1 MFTGIV
7 QGLGEV
13 TQIQDHGGIRRLQVR
28 LPTGRDQGLE
38 TGASVA
44 INGVCLTVVGWDQH
58 GVEFDV
64 IDETLRL
71 TNLGDLKVGRV
82 VNVERAARFGD
93 EIGGHVLS
101 GHIHGRAQ
109 VTEVVE
115 TDANLAVWWAVPDA
129 LKKYVLPKGYVSLNG
144 CSLTVG
150 DTERDGQ
157 LSIHLIP
164 ETRELTTFGRVTVG
178 DSLNL
183 EIDSQTQAIVDTVE
197 RVLEQR
203 L

>member
-71 TNLGDLKVGRV
+71 TNLGDLKVGHV

-115 TDANLAVWWAVPDA
+115 TDANLAVWWAVPEA

-150 DTERDGQ
+150 DTERDGH

>member
-13 TQIQDHGGIRRLQVR
+13 TQIQDHAGIRRLQVR

-71 TNLGDLKVGRV
+71 TNLGDLKVGHV

-144 CSLTVG
+144 CSVTVG

>member
-13 TQIQDHGGIRRLQVR
+13 TQIQDHAGIRRLQVR

-71 TNLGDLKVGRV
+71 TNLGDLKVGNV

>member
-13 TQIQDHGGIRRLQVR
+13 TQIQDHAGIRRLQVR

-58 GVEFDV
+58 GVAFDV

-71 TNLGDLKVGRV
+71 TNLGDLKVGHV

>member
-13 TQIQDHGGIRRLQVR
+13 THIEDRGGIRHLQVR
-28 LPTGRDQGLE
+28 LPSGRDQGLE

-44 INGVCLTVVGWDQH
+44 INGVCLTVVGWNQQ
-58 GVEFDV
+58 GVQFDV

-71 TNLGDLKVGRV
+71 TNLGALDIGYL

-101 GHIHGRAQ
+101 GHIHGQAK
-109 VTEVVE
+109 VIEVVE
-115 TDANLAVWWAVPDA
+115 TEGNLAVWWHVPEG
-129 LKKYVLPKGYVSLNG
+129 LRKYVLPKGYVSLNG

-150 DTERDGQ
+150 ATERDGQ

-164 ETRELTTFGRVTVG
+164 ETRELTTFGRVAVG
-178 DSLNL
+178 DALNL

-197 RVLEQR
+197 RVLDQR

>member
-13 TQIQDHGGIRRLQVR
+13 THIQDHGGIRRLQVR
-28 LPTGRDQGLE
+28 LPTGRDQRLE

-44 INGVCLTVVGWDQH
+44 INGVCLTVVGWDQR
-58 GVEFDV
+58 GVDFDV
-64 IDETLRL
+64 IDDTLRL
-71 TNLGDLKVGRV
+71 TNLGDLKVAHV
-82 VNVERAARFGD
+82 VNVERAVRFGD

-101 GHIHGRAQ
+101 GHIHGLAQ
-109 VTEVVE
+109 VTEVIKI
-115 TDANLAVWWAVPDA
+115 DANLAVWWAVPEA

-150 DTERDGQ
+150 DTEREGQ

-164 ETRELTTFGRVTVG
+164 ETRELTTFGRVMVG

>member
-13 TQIQDHGGIRRLQVR
+13 THIQDHGGICCLQVR

-44 INGVCLTVVGWDQH
+44 INGVCLTVVGWDQR

-71 TNLGDLKVGRV
+71 TNLGDLKVDHV

-101 GHIHGRAQ
+101 GHVHGRAQ

-115 TDANLAVWWAVPDA
+115 TDANLAVWWAIPEA

-164 ETRELTTFGRVTVG
+164 ETRELTTFGRVMVG
-178 DSLNL
+178 DLLNL

>member
-71 TNLGDLKVGRV
+71 TNLGDLKVGHV

-115 TDANLAVWWAVPDA
+115 TDANLAVWWAIPEA

-157 LSIHLIP
+157 LGIHLIP
-164 ETRELTTFGRVTVG
+164 ETRELTTFGRVMVG
-178 DSLNL
+178 DSLNI

>member
-71 TNLGDLKVGRV
+71 TNLGDLTVGHV

-101 GHIHGRAQ
+101 GHIHGRAK
-109 VTEVVE
+109 VIEVVE
-115 TDANLAVWWAVPDA
+115 TDANLAVWWAIPEA

-178 DSLNL
+178 DSLNV

-197 RVLEQR
+197 RVLEQQ

>member
-13 TQIQDHGGIRRLQVR
+13 TQIQDHAGIRRLHVR

-71 TNLGDLKVGRV
+71 TNLGDLKVGHV

-101 GHIHGRAQ
+101 GHIHGQAQ
-109 VTEVVE
+109 VTEVVK

>member
-13 TQIQDHGGIRRLQVR
+13 TQIQDHAGIRRLQVR
-28 LPTGRDQGLE
+28 LPNGRDQGLE

-71 TNLGDLKVGRV
+71 TNLGDLKVGHV

>member
-13 TQIQDHGGIRRLQVR
+13 TQIKDHAGIRRLQVR

-71 TNLGDLKVGRV
+71 TNLGDLKVGHV

>member
-13 TQIQDHGGIRRLQVR
+13 THIEDRDGIRQLQVR
-28 LPTGRDQGLE
+28 LPSGRDQGLE

-44 INGVCLTVVGWDQH
+44 INGVCLTVVGWDQQ
-58 GVEFDV
+58 GVQFDV

-71 TNLGDLKVGRV
+71 TNLGALDIGYL

-101 GHIHGRAQ
+101 GHIHGQAK
-109 VTEVVE
+109 VIEVVE
-115 TDANLAVWWAVPDA
+115 TEGNLAVWWHVPEG
-129 LKKYVLPKGYVSLNG
+129 LRKYVLPKGYGSLNG

-150 DTERDGQ
+150 ATEHDVHP
-157 LSIHLIP
+157 SIHLIP
-164 ETRELTTFGRVTVG
+164 ETRELTTFGRVAVG
-178 DSLNL
+178 DALNL

-197 RVLEQR
+197 RVLDQR

>member
-58 GVEFDV
+58 GVDFDV

-71 TNLGDLKVGRV
+71 TNLGDLKVGHV

-115 TDANLAVWWAVPDA
+115 TDANLAVWWAVPEA

-164 ETRELTTFGRVTVG
+164 ETRELTTFGQVTVG

-183 EIDSQTQAIVDTVE
+183 EIDAQTQAIVDTVE

>member
-7 QGLGEV
+7 HGLGEV
-13 TQIQDHGGIRRLQVR
+13 TLIQDHGGIRRLQVR
-28 LPTGRDQGLE
+28 LPTGCDRGLE
-38 TGASVA
+38 SGASVA
-44 INGVCLTVVGWDQH
+44 INGVCLTVVGWDQR

-71 TNLGDLKVGRV
+71 TNLGDLKVGYV

-93 EIGGHVLS
+93 EIGGHMLS

-109 VTEVVE
+109 VIEVVQN
-115 TDANLAVWWAVPDA
+115 DANLAVWWVVPEA

-164 ETRELTTFGRVTVG
+164 ETRELTTFGRVMAG

>member
-13 TQIQDHGGIRRLQVR
+13 THIEDRDGIRHLQVR
-28 LPTGRDQGLE
+28 LPSGRDQGLE

-44 INGVCLTVVGWDQH
+44 INGVCLTVVGWNQQ
-58 GVEFDV
+58 GVQFDV

-71 TNLGDLKVGRV
+71 TNLGALDTGYL

-101 GHIHGRAQ
+101 GHIHGQAE
-109 VTEVVE
+109 VIEVVE
-115 TDANLAVWWAVPDA
+115 TEGNLAVWWHVPEG
-129 LKKYVLPKGYVSLNG
+129 LRKYVLPKGYVSLNG

-150 DTERDGQ
+150 ATERDGQ

-164 ETRELTTFGRVTVG
+164 ETRELTTFGCVAVG
-178 DSLNL
+178 DALNL

-197 RVLEQR
+197 RVLDQR

>member
-13 TQIQDHGGIRRLQVR
+13 TQNQDHGGIRRLQVR

-71 TNLGDLKVGRV
+71 TNLGDFKVGHV
-82 VNVERAARFGD
+82 VNEPHAP
-93 EIGGHVLS
+93 H
-101 GHIHGRAQ
+101 
-109 VTEVVE
+109 
-115 TDANLAVWWAVPDA
+115 
-129 LKKYVLPKGYVSLNG
+129 
-144 CSLTVG
+144 
-150 DTERDGQ
+150 
-157 LSIHLIP
+157 
-164 ETRELTTFGRVTVG
+164 
-178 DSLNL
+178 
-183 EIDSQTQAIVDTVE
+183 
-197 RVLEQR
+197 
-203 L
+203 

>member
-71 TNLGDLKVGRV
+71 TNLGDLKVGHV
-82 VNVERAARFGD
+82 VNVERAACFGD

-115 TDANLAVWWAVPDA
+115 TDANLAVWWAVPEA
-129 LKKYVLPKGYVSLNG
+129 LKKYLLPKGYVSLNG

-150 DTERDGQ
+150 DIERDGQ
-157 LSIHLIP
+157 VSIHLIP

>member
-71 TNLGDLKVGRV
+71 TNLGDLKVGHV
-82 VNVERAARFGD
+82 VNVERAACFGD

-115 TDANLAVWWAVPDA
+115 TDANLAVWWAVPEA

-150 DTERDGQ
+150 DTEQDGQ

>member
-13 TQIQDHGGIRRLQVR
+13 TQIQDQAGIRRLQVR
-28 LPTGRDQGLE
+28 LPTGRDQELE

-71 TNLGDLKVGRV
+71 TNLGDLKVGHV

-109 VTEVVE
+109 VTQVVE
-115 TDANLAVWWAVPDA
+115 TEANLAVWWAVPDA

>member
-13 TQIQDHGGIRRLQVR
+13 TNIEDRDGIRRLQVR
-28 LPTGRDQGLE
+28 LPSGRDQGLE

-44 INGVCLTVVGWDQH
+44 INGVCLTVVGWNQK
-58 GVEFDV
+58 GVQFDV

-71 TNLGDLKVGRV
+71 TNLGALDIGYL

-101 GHIHGRAQ
+101 GHIHGQ
-109 VTEVVE
+109 VTVTKVVE
-115 TDANLAVWWAVPDA
+115 TDANLAVWWHVPEG
-129 LKKYVLPKGYVSLNG
+129 LRKYVLPKGYVSLNG

-157 LSIHLIP
+157 FSIHLIP
-164 ETRELTTFGRVTVG
+164 ETRELTTFGRVAVG

-197 RVLEQR
+197 RLLEQR

>member
-13 TQIQDHGGIRRLQVR
+13 TQIQDQAGIRRIQVR
-28 LPTGRDQGLE
+28 LPNGRDQGLE

-71 TNLGDLKVGRV
+71 TNLGDLKVGHV
-82 VNVERAARFGD
+82 VNVERATRFGD

-129 LKKYVLPKGYVSLNG
+129 LKKYVLPKSYVSLNG

>member
-58 GVEFDV
+58 GVDFDV

-71 TNLGDLKVGRV
+71 TNLGDLKVGHV

-115 TDANLAVWWAVPDA
+115 TDANLAVWWAIPEA

-164 ETRELTTFGRVTVG
+164 ETRELTTFGQVTVG

-183 EIDSQTQAIVDTVE
+183 EIDAQTQAIVDTVE

>member
-13 TQIQDHGGIRRLQVR
+13 TQIRDDQGIRRIQVR
-28 LPTGRDQGLE
+28 MPQGRDTDLH
-38 TGASVA
+38 TGASIA
-44 INGVCLTVVGWDQH
+44 INGVCLTVTGWDQQ
-58 GVEFDV
+58 GVQFDV

-71 TNLGDLKVGRV
+71 TNLGELQTGFW

-101 GHIHGRAQ
+101 GHIHGQAE
-109 VTEVVE
+109 VTEVIE
-115 TDANLAVWWAVPDA
+115 TEANLAVWWRIPES
-129 LKKYVLPKGYVSLNG
+129 LLKYVLPKGYVSLNG

-150 DTERDGQ
+150 EASRDGQ
-157 LSIHLIP
+157 MSIHLIP
-164 ETRELTTFGRVTVG
+164 ETRALTTFGRIKPG
-178 DSLNL
+178 DHLNL

>member
-13 TQIQDHGGIRRLQVR
+13 TQNQDHGGIRRLQVR

-71 TNLGDLKVGRV
+71 TNLGDLKVGHV

-115 TDANLAVWWAVPDA
+115 TDANLAVWWAIPEA
-129 LKKYVLPKGYVSLNG
+129 LKKYALPKGYVSLNG

-150 DTERDGQ
+150 DTERDGH

>member
-13 TQIQDHGGIRRLQVR
+13 TNIEDRDGIRRLQVR
-28 LPTGRDQGLE
+28 LPSGRDQGLE

-44 INGVCLTVVGWDQH
+44 INGVCLTVVGWNQQ
-58 GVEFDV
+58 GVQFDV

-71 TNLGDLKVGRV
+71 TNLGTLGIGRL

-101 GHIHGRAQ
+101 GHIHGQAT
-109 VTEVVE
+109 VTKVVE
-115 TDANLAVWWAVPDA
+115 TDANLAVWWHVPEG
-129 LKKYVLPKGYVSLNG
+129 LRKYVLPKGYVSLNG

-157 LSIHLIP
+157 FSIHLIP
-164 ETRELTTFGRVTVG
+164 ETRELTTFGRVAVG

-197 RVLEQR
+197 RVLDQR

>member
-13 TQIQDHGGIRRLQVR
+13 TYIEDHGGIRRLQVR
-28 LPTGRDQGLE
+28 LSSGHDQGLE

-44 INGVCLTVVGWDQH
+44 INGVCLTVVGWNQQDVQ
-58 GVEFDV
+58 FDV
-64 IDETLRL
+64 IYETLRL
-71 TNLGDLKVGRV
+71 TNLGALEIGNF
-82 VNVERAARFGD
+82 VNVERAACFGD

-101 GHIHGRAQ
+101 GHIHGQAT
-109 VTEVVE
+109 VTEVLE
-115 TDANLAVWWAVPDA
+115 TDANLAVWWHVPEG
-129 LKKYVLPKGYVSLNG
+129 LRKYVWPKGYVSLNG

-150 DTERDGQ
+150 DTESDGQ
-157 LSIHLIP
+157 FSIHLIP
-164 ETRELTTFGRVTVG
+164 ETRELTTFGRVAVG

-197 RVLEQR
+197 RVLDQR

>member
-13 TQIQDHGGIRRLQVR
+13 TQNQDHGGIRRLQVR

-71 TNLGDLKVGRV
+71 TNLGGLKVGHV

-115 TDANLAVWWAVPDA
+115 TDANLAVWWAVPEA

-150 DTERDGQ
+150 DTERDGH

-164 ETRELTTFGRVTVG
+164 EPRELTTFGRVTVG

>member
-7 QGLGEV
+7 QGLGEI
-13 TQIQDHGGIRRLQVR
+13 THIQDHGGIRRLQVR
-28 LPTGRDQGLE
+28 LPMGSDQGLE

-44 INGVCLTVVGWDQH
+44 INGVCLTVVGWDQR

-71 TNLGDLKVGRV
+71 TNLGDLKVGHV

-115 TDANLAVWWAVPDA
+115 TDANLAVWWAVPEA

-150 DTERDGQ
+150 DTERDGH

-183 EIDSQTQAIVDTVE
+183 EIDYQTQAIVDTVE

>member
-13 TQIQDHGGIRRLQVR
+13 TQIQDHAGIRRLQVR

-64 IDETLRL
+64 IDETLRM
-71 TNLGDLKVGRV
+71 TNLGDLKVGHV

>member
-13 TQIQDHGGIRRLQVR
+13 TQIQDHGGIRCLQVR

-71 TNLGDLKVGRV
+71 TNLGDLKVGHV
-82 VNVERAARFGD
+82 VNVERAACFGD

-101 GHIHGRAQ
+101 GHIHGLVQ

-115 TDANLAVWWAVPDA
+115 TDANLAVWWAVPEA
-129 LKKYVLPKGYVSLNG
+129 LKKYVLLKGYVSLNG

-150 DTERDGQ
+150 DAERDGQ

-164 ETRELTTFGRVTVG
+164 ETRELTTFGRVKVG

>member
-13 TQIQDHGGIRRLQVR
+13 TQMQDHAGIRRLQVR
-28 LPTGRDQGLE
+28 LPTGRDHGLE

-71 TNLGDLKVGRV
+71 TNLGDLKVGHF

-115 TDANLAVWWAVPDA
+115 TDANLAVWWAVPEA

-157 LSIHLIP
+157 LSVHLIP
-164 ETRELTTFGRVTVG
+164 ETRELTTFGQVTVG

-203 L
+203 S